1 VRHPALI
8 RDDGW
13 SRRNIW
19 EHSVT
24 VRDLYRKRARRK
36 AEEMTCHRQ
45 AAELLAPLA
54 SAGES
59 LLDAGCG
66 SGYFYHSLAL
76 HGLKLEY
83 YGIDATD
90 CLAALGREALP
101 AFGLPAER
109 LRTLRIEDFDGEVD
123 HVVCINVLSNIDNYH
138 RPLERLLA
146 AAGKSVILRESLA
159 DKADYQYVVD
169 RYLDPGC
176 ELRVHVNTYAIGDVK
191 SFVQSQGF
199 EATVVEDRHTR
210 GEPELVI
217 GYPHH
222 WKFLVCRRVA
232 ARLARS

>member
-1 VRHPALI
+1 MI
-8 RDDGW
+8 RSDGW

-19 EHSVT
+19 EHSAT
-24 VRDLYRKRARRK
+24 VRELYRKRARRE

-54 SAGES
+54 KQGES

-66 SGYFYHSLAL
+66 SGYFYHSLK
-76 HGLKLEY
+76 GLGLEY

-90 CLAALGREALP
+90 SLVELGREELP
-101 AFGLPAER
+101 AYGLRPER
-109 LRTLRIEDFDGEVD
+109 LRTLRIEDLEADVD

-146 AAGKSVILRESLA
+146 AAGKTLILRESLA

-169 RYLDPGC
+169 RYLDPGF
-176 ELRVHVNTYAIGDVK
+176 ELRVHVNTYATCDVLA
-191 SFVQSQGF
+191 FVRSQGF
-199 EATVVEDRHTR
+199 EASVIEDRHTR
-210 GEPELVI
+210 GQPELVI

-222 WKFLVCRRVA
+222 WKFLVCRRTA
-232 ARLARS
+232 ARRS